1 MTHTPSP
8 PTSAATFGAQLRQY
22 RERAGLTQEALADQ
36 AGLARNAISALERG
50 ERQRPYPHT
59 VQALADALQLSAD
72 ERTTLLAARHG
83 RARAAPPTDPS
94 ASLSPGAPLPTSLTP
109 LIGRDTDVQ
118 VMTQLLARSDV
129 RLVTLLGPGGVGKT
143 RLALHVAFLMMNQ
156 FHDGATFVSLAAIT
170 DPALV
175 IPTIAAA
182 VGVRDVGGQ
191 LLHTVLERTLHA
203 HQRLLILDN
212 MEQVA
217 DAALDITALLH
228 ACPQLHMLVT
238 SRAPLRVR
246 GEHQFPLAPLAVPP
260 LDRLPR
266 LDEVKHSAAVQ
277 LFVAR
282 VQAIAPAFALTPA
295 NATTVAAICRRLD
308 GLPLALELAAARGKV
323 LPPTTLLAR
332 LDRALPL
339 LSGGTRDVPER
350 QQTMRTTIAWSYDL
364 LSSDDQ
370 HLFRQLAV
378 FQDGWTL
385 DAAEAVRGTQ
395 DEDAAVVDGLG
406 RLVDASLVVA
416 YAVGDEPRYRLL
428 EPIRQ
433 YAVEQLEHCGEAAH
447 VHGQH
452 AAYFLALAETA
463 EPLLRGPD
471 QVPWMER
478 LEREHGNLSAAMGWL
493 IAHGDTSTAAR
504 LGYALWL
511 FLWIRG
517 HFSEA
522 QRWMDQ
528 VLVQL
533 DPAPSLARA
542 RVLGVKSVLACG
554 QAHYQQAAPL
564 AEVCL
569 AHYRALDDDAG
580 MAFGASIMGLS
591 AAGLHHYERAVPLLE
606 EAVARCLAVGD
617 KWQAAIMLTIWA
629 PIPLTG
635 GAYLQAAQLAH
646 QGLALAREIGDQI
659 GMYLALYNLAL
670 VAQTEGDTS
679 AATGLFREALGL
691 AKIVQDQGNMAACLK
706 GLGSVAT
713 AHGEAVHAA
722 TLWGAAEALLATR
735 EAAAIHAYTLDRVLY
750 EPMVT
755 MARAQLGEPAFTAAW
770 AAGAAM
776 SLDHVTSY
784 ALAFNEARP
793 PVARRVLPLR
803 GPAARTGTA
812 SAPPRVVVPGSSDAL
827 SAREIEV
834 LRLIAD
840 GASNTL
846 IADRL
851 IISPHT
857 AKRHVAN
864 ILGKLNAATRTE
876 AALRARE
883 LGLV

>member
-217 DAALDITALLH
+217 DAALDIAALLH

-246 GEHQFPLAPLAVPP
+246 GEHEFLLAPLSVP
-260 LDRLPR
+260 RFERVPR
-266 LDEVKHSAAVQ
+266 LDEVMQSAAVQ

-282 VQAIAPAFALTPA
+282 VQAVAPAFALTPT
-295 NATTVAAICRRLD
+295 NAATVAAICRRLD

-385 DAAEAVRGTQ
+385 DAAEAIRGTQ
-395 DEDAAVVDGLG
+395 DEDAAAVVAGLA

-416 YAVGDEPRYRLL
+416 HEVGGEPRYRLL

-433 YAVEQLEHCGEAAH
+433 YALEQLEHHGEAAD
-447 VHGQH
+447 VYQQH
-452 AAYFLALAETA
+452 AALFLTLAETA
-463 EPLLRGPD
+463 EPLLRGAE
-471 QVPWMER
+471 QIQWMER

-504 LGYALWL
+504 LGYAL
-511 FLWIRG
+511 
-517 HFSEA
+517 
-522 QRWMDQ
+522 
-528 VLVQL
+528 
-533 DPAPSLARA
+533 
-542 RVLGVKSVLACG
+542 
-554 QAHYQQAAPL
+554 
-564 AEVCL
+564 
-569 AHYRALDDDAG
+569 
-580 MAFGASIMGLS
+580 
-591 AAGLHHYERAVPLLE
+591 
-606 EAVARCLAVGD
+606 
-617 KWQAAIMLTIWA
+617 
-629 PIPLTG
+629 
-635 GAYLQAAQLAH
+635 
-646 QGLALAREIGDQI
+646 
-659 GMYLALYNLAL
+659 
-670 VAQTEGDTS
+670 
-679 AATGLFREALGL
+679 
-691 AKIVQDQGNMAACLK
+691 
-706 GLGSVAT
+706 
-713 AHGEAVHAA
+713 
-722 TLWGAAEALLATR
+722 
-735 EAAAIHAYTLDRVLY
+735 
-750 EPMVT
+750 
-755 MARAQLGEPAFTAAW
+755 
-770 AAGAAM
+770 
-776 SLDHVTSY
+776 
-784 ALAFNEARP
+784 
-793 PVARRVLPLR
+793 
-803 GPAARTGTA
+803 
-812 SAPPRVVVPGSSDAL
+812 
-827 SAREIEV
+827 
-834 LRLIAD
+834 
-840 GASNTL
+840 
-846 IADRL
+846 
-851 IISPHT
+851 
-857 AKRHVAN
+857 
-864 ILGKLNAATRTE
+864 
-876 AALRARE
+876 
-883 LGLV
+883 